1 MRKSEELSKN
11 IEDMRNQ
18 LMDLVDEDFRI
29 HEIVR
34 QLDYFHLNTKLDT
47 EGMIEFCCEHGVI
60 PIGGRVKEN
69 EMIYALAIMSFY
81 GILHYKCK
89 KIIRRIR
96 KKEYTRRIDSLLL
109 NMGKVI
115 RRQAL
120 DDIKPNE
127 KFETERF
134 YKEFKDFIHIAIKAL
149 GHKYDQ
155 IGYRHL
161 TDAYDAEE
169 AEELKHIRAIYEKIS
184 FNDNK
189 ITYFDYIAKKSKTFC
204 VEKNT
209 VEMQYMVLNLYA
221 KAYTESVLWLK
232 KEDPSEMWCP
242 ITPWQLIRKLD
253 VMIPDY
259 FLY

>member
-34 QLDYFHLNTKLDT
+34 QLDYFHLDTRLDA
-47 EGMIEFCCEHGVI
+47 EGMIEFRCEHGVI

-81 GILHYKCK
+81 GILYYKCK

-115 RRQAL
+115 RRQARRG
-120 DDIKPNE
+120 N
-127 KFETERF
+127 
-134 YKEFKDFIHIAIKAL
+134 
-149 GHKYDQ
+149 Q
-155 IGYRHL
+155 
-161 TDAYDAEE
+161 
-169 AEELKHIRAIYEKIS
+169 S
-184 FNDNK
+184 N
-189 ITYFDYIAKKSKTFC
+189 
-204 VEKNT
+204 
-209 VEMQYMVLNLYA
+209 
-221 KAYTESVLWLK
+221 
-232 KEDPSEMWCP
+232 
-242 ITPWQLIRKLD
+242 
-253 VMIPDY
+253 
-259 FLY
+259 

>member
-34 QLDYFHLNTKLDT
+34 QLDYFHLDTRLDA
-47 EGMIEFCCEHGVI
+47 EGMIEFRCEHGVI
-60 PIGGRVKEN
+60 TIGGRVKEN
-69 EMIYALAIMSFY
+69 EMIYALVIMSFY
-81 GILHYKCK
+81 GILYYKCK
-89 KIIRRIR
+89 KIIRRIQ
-96 KKEYTRRIDSLLL
+96 KKEYTLKIDSLLL

-134 YKEFKDFIHIAIKAL
+134 YKEFENFIHVAIKAL

-161 TDAYDAEE
+161 TDVYDAEE
-169 AEELKHIRAIYEKIS
+169 AKELKHIRAIYEKV
-184 FNDNK
+184 
-189 ITYFDYIAKKSKTFC
+189 YF
-204 VEKNT
+204 
-209 VEMQYMVLNLYA
+209 
-221 KAYTESVLWLK
+221 KAL
-232 KEDPSEMWCP
+232 
-242 ITPWQLIRKLD
+242 
-253 VMIPDY
+253 
-259 FLY
+259 FLYDRRVLSGLHPHVFSV

>member
-18 LMDLVDEDFRI
+18 LMELVDEDFRI

-34 QLDYFHLNTKLDT
+34 ELDYFHLNTRLDA
-47 EGMIEFCCEHGVI
+47 EGMIEFRCEHGVF

-69 EMIYALAIMSFY
+69 EMIYALVIMSFY
-81 GILHYKCK
+81 GILYYKCK

-96 KKEYTRRIDSLLL
+96 KKEYTLKIDPLLL

-134 YKEFKDFIHIAIKAL
+134 YKEFKDFIYVAIKAL
-149 GHKYDQ
+149 GHKYDE

-169 AEELKHIRAIYEKIS
+169 AKELKHIRAIYEKIS
-184 FNDNK
+184 FNDNT
-189 ITYFDYIAKKSKTFC
+189 ITYFDYITKKSKTFC
-204 VEKNT
+204 IENT
-209 VEMQYMVLNLYA
+209 VETQYMIMNLYA
-221 KAYTESVLWLK
+221 KAYMESVLWLK
-232 KEDPSEMWCP
+232 KEDPSGMWCP
-242 ITPWQLIRKLD
+242 KTPWQLIRKLD
-253 VMIPDY
+253 VMIPHY

>member
-29 HEIVR
+29 NEIVR
-34 QLDYFHLNTKLDT
+34 QLDYFHLNTRLDA
-47 EGMIEFCCEHGVI
+47 EGMIEFRCEHGII
-60 PIGGRVKEN
+60 PIGRRFKEN
-69 EMIYALAIMSFY
+69 EMLYAFAIMSFY
-81 GILHYKCK
+81 GILYYKCK

-96 KKEYTRRIDSLLL
+96 KKEYSLKINSLLL
-109 NMGKVI
+109 DMGRLI
-115 RRQAL
+115 RQQAL
-120 DDIKPNE
+120 YNVKPNE

-204 VEKNT
+204 TEKT

-232 KEDPSEMWCP
+232 KEDPTGQWCP
-242 ITPWQLIRKLD
+242 VTPWQLIRKLD

>member
-1 MRKSEELSKN
+1 MRKSEELLKN
-11 IEDMRNQ
+11 IENMRDR

-34 QLDYFHLNTKLDT
+34 QLDYFHLNTRLDE
-47 EGMIEFCCEHGVI
+47 EGMIEFRCEHGVI
-60 PIGGRVKEN
+60 PIGERVKEN
-69 EMIYALAIMSFY
+69 EMIYALVIMSFY
-81 GILHYKCK
+81 GILYYKCK

-120 DDIKPNE
+120 DDVKPNE

-134 YKEFKDFIHIAIKAL
+134 YKEFENFIHVAIKAL

-161 TDAYDAEE
+161 TDVYDAEE
-169 AEELKHIRAIYEKIS
+169 AKELKHIRAIYEKVY
-184 FNDNK
+184 FKDNT
-189 ITYFDYIAKKSKTFC
+189 ITYFDYITKTSKNFC
-204 VEKNT
+204 IDNT

-232 KEDPSEMWCP
+232 KEDPTGQWCP
-242 ITPWQLIRKLD
+242 VTPWQLIRKLD